1 MKEKVHTYGKC
12 VVIVTAAVFV
22 LLGILYFAPVE
33 LPHKIILPVSLLA
46 CACFAMR
53 YRLAAAAFLLSAA
66 GDFMGS
72 LHFFL
77 PQLSFFALSHI
88 MFVMCF
94 VRMLRR
100 PVCRSAA
107 MKVGV
112 ILPAAILLAVAVVKI
127 IAGIPDISLKIATLL
142 YALIIL
148 TMFLCAVMTHRRT
161 LATGAAL
168 FVLSDF
174 VLAWNR
180 FTSPIEN
187 AGMIIM
193 VSYYSAQLLLFIGL
207 CGGVSAG
214 GGNAGM
220 KENENSRTC

>member
-112 ILPAAILLAVAVVKI
+112 ILPAAILLVVAVVKI

-148 TMFLCAVMTHRRT
+148 MMFLCAVMTRRRT

>member
-1 MKEKVHTYGKC
+1 
-12 VVIVTAAVFV
+12 
-22 LLGILYFAPVE
+22 
-33 LPHKIILPVSLLA
+33 
-46 CACFAMR
+46 
-53 YRLAAAAFLLSAA
+53 
-66 GDFMGS
+66 MGS

-148 TMFLCAVMTHRRT
+148 TMFLCAVMTRRRT
-161 LATGAAL
+161 LATGASL

-193 VSYYSAQLLLFIGL
+193 FSYYSAQLLLFIGL
-207 CGGVSAG
+207 CGGVSAAG
-214 GGNAGM
+214 SNAGM

>member
-53 YRLAAAAFLLSAA
+53 YRLAAAAFLLSVA

-148 TMFLCAVMTHRRT
+148 TMFLCAVMTRRCT

>member
-1 MKEKVHTYGKC
+1 MCCHCKV
-12 VVIVTAAVFV
+12 AVFV

-77 PQLSFFALSHI
+77 PQLSLFALSHI

>member
-148 TMFLCAVMTHRRT
+148 MMFLCAVMTRRRT

>member
-1 MKEKVHTYGKC
+1 
-12 VVIVTAAVFV
+12 
-22 LLGILYFAPVE
+22 
-33 LPHKIILPVSLLA
+33 
-46 CACFAMR
+46 
-53 YRLAAAAFLLSAA
+53 
-66 GDFMGS
+66 MGS

-112 ILPAAILLAVAVVKI
+112 ILPAAILHAWLSYPIMLLAVAVVKI

-148 TMFLCAVMTHRRT
+148 MMFLCAVMTRRRT

>member
-53 YRLAAAAFLLSAA
+53 YRLAAAAFLLSVA

-148 TMFLCAVMTHRRT
+148 TMFLCAVMTRRRT

-207 CGGVSAG
+207 CRGVSAG

-220 KENENSRTC
+220 KENENSRT

>member
-22 LLGILYFAPVE
+22 LLGILSFAPVE

-46 CACFAMR
+46 CVCFAMR

-148 TMFLCAVMTHRRT
+148 TMFLCAVMTRRRT

-207 CGGVSAG
+207 CRGVSVG

-220 KENENSRTC
+220 KENENSRT

>member
-1 MKEKVHTYGKC
+1 MKEKVHTYGIC

-112 ILPAAILLAVAVVKI
+112 ILPAAILLAVAIVKI
-127 IAGIPDISLKIATLL
+127 IAGISDISLKIATLL

-148 TMFLCAVMTHRRT
+148 TMFLCAVMTRRRT

>member
-112 ILPAAILLAVAVVKI
+112 ILPEAILLAVAVVKI

-148 TMFLCAVMTHRRT
+148 TMFLCAVMTRRRT
-161 LATGAAL
+161 LATGAVL

>member
-1 MKEKVHTYGKC
+1 MKEKVHSYGKR

-22 LLGILYFAPVE
+22 LSGILYFAPVK
-33 LPHKIILPVSLLA
+33 LPHKVILPVLLLA
-46 CACFAMR
+46 CTCFAMR

-72 LHFFL
+72 LHLFL

-94 VRMLRR
+94 LGMVRR

-107 MKVGV
+107 MMVGAV
-112 ILPAAILLAVAVVKI
+112 LLPAILLVVAVVKI

-148 TMFLCAVMTHRRT
+148 TMFLCAVTTRCRT

-180 FTSPIEN
+180 FTNPIEN
-187 AGMIIM
+187 AVMIIM

-220 KENENSRTC
+220 KETKNSRTR

>member
-12 VVIVTAAVFV
+12 VVIVTVAVFV

-46 CACFAMR
+46 CACFVMR

-148 TMFLCAVMTHRRT
+148 TMFLCAVMTRRRT

-207 CGGVSAG
+207 CRGVSAG

>member
-148 TMFLCAVMTHRRT
+148 TMFLCAVMTRRRT

-220 KENENSRTC
+220 KENENSRT

>member
-12 VVIVTAAVFV
+12 VVIVTAVVFV

-148 TMFLCAVMTHRRT
+148 MMFLCAVMTRRRT